1 MKFVLKIIKFDSQL
15 INFNLS
21 NSGYYILYMFKKVF
35 KVSEFNPDY
44 DSIPRGT
51 IIPNVITDTEI
62 LPKLSQDDK
71 IVLFHND
78 YSISFYLIG

>member
-1 MKFVLKIIKFDSQL
+1 
-15 INFNLS
+15 
-21 NSGYYILYMFKKVF
+21 MFKKVF

>member
-44 DSIPRGT
+44 DSNPRGT